1 MKPISVDLLSQ
12 RLTAERRARPDCALN
27 RLLYECLRAAIHD
40 GSLPAATR
48 LPPSRDL
55 ALQLGISRNTVM
67 HAYEQLMAEGYAK
80 GLTGSG
86 TYVADRIPDLPLVPR
101 PPVARTA
108 PALTARLSRRGRQVV
123 DSALAQ
129 SRQWGAFMPGLP
141 DITQAPHRK
150 LAKIIARLGRTQSP
164 ATLSYAAGGGHPALH
179 RSLAVYLRQAR
190 SVVCEPS
197 QIVVTEGVHQAIDL
211 ITRVLGDPGDTA
223 WVEEPGYWG
232 TRSVLAVNGIE
243 MLPLPVDAE
252 GMRLPDGEHANA
264 KPPRFAFVT
273 PSHQYPLGVVMSMAR
288 RLDLLT
294 HATRHGTWVVED
306 DYDSEFRFS
315 GQPIPSL
322 QGLLP
327 DAPVIYVGT
336 FSKTLYPGLR
346 IAYMVVP
353 QVVAAAFRT
362 AQAELYRGGHM
373 LTQAALAEFI
383 DTGLYAA
390 HIRRMR
396 LVYASRRAFLVELVQ
411 QWLGPDWVHEYS
423 TGAGLHLVLSLPEGA
438 DDVAITE
445 AVGARGV
452 LVRPLSQYFLGPR
465 RPSGLLLGFA
475 SVPQEEML
483 AAWEVVMQCLKTELS
498 QG

>member
-1 MKPISVDLLSQ
+1 MAI
-12 RLTAERRARPDCALN
+12 N

-55 ALQLGISRNTVM
+55 AMQLGISRNTVM
-67 HAYEQLMAEGYAK
+67 HAYEQLMTEGYAK

-86 TYVADRIPDLPLVPR
+86 TYVVDRIPDMPLTPR
-101 PPVARTA
+101 PSAAPAA
-108 PALTARLSRRGRQVV
+108 PALTARLSHRGQQVV
-123 DSALAQ
+123 NGALAQ
-129 SRQWGAFMPGLP
+129 ARQWGAFMPGLP
-141 DITQAPHRK
+141 DIAQAPHRK
-150 LAKIIARLGRTQSP
+150 LAQITARLGRTLSP

-232 TRSVLAVNGIE
+232 TRSVLAVNGIALRP
-243 MLPLPVDAE
+243 MPVDAE
-252 GMRLPDGEHANA
+252 GMRLPQGEHASA
-264 KPPRFAFVT
+264 VPPRFAFVT

-294 HATRHGTWVVED
+294 HATRDGTWVVED

-322 QGLLP
+322 QGLIP

-353 QVVAAAFRT
+353 QAVAAAFRT

-396 LVYASRRAFLVELVQ
+396 LVYAARRTFLIGLVQ
-411 QWLGPDWVHEYS
+411 QWLGPGWVHEYN

-445 AVGARGV
+445 AIGARGV
-452 LVRPLSQYFLGPR
+452 LVRPLSRYYLGSAR
-465 RPSGLLLGFA
+465 QSGLLLGFA
-475 SVPQEEML
+475 SVPQEQML
-483 AAWEVVMQCLKTELS
+483 EPWSIVMDCLRTALPPR
-498 QG
+498 